1 MSKERLSQLRELS
14 ADVWSWFKEKD
25 STPVEKRDD
34 LFWDSIRSDIAKKV
48 KDCQSKELTNTYKD
62 LLNAYAGQ
70 LQTDYMNYIETKQE
84 RLPI

>member
-14 ADVWSWFKEKD
+14 ADVWNWFKEKD

-48 KDCQSKELTNTYKD
+48 KDCKQKDLRATYKD

-70 LQTDYMNYIETKQE
+70 LQGDYLDYMATKQE
-84 RLPI
+84 KLPL

>member
-1 MSKERLSQLRELS
+1 MSQEKMNELRELS

-34 LFWDSIRSDIAKKV
+34 LYWDSIRDDIAKKV
-48 KDCQSKELTNTYKD
+48 KDCKYKKLSETYKD

-70 LQTDYMNYIETKQE
+70 LQGDYLDYIATKQE